1 MQQYTVFVD
10 EVGST
15 DGYWPG
21 EEGCSLGEVI
31 QAVTAASHIRL
42 IPIAWV
48 AEAVSWSK
56 DWRLLKDESIAAGR
70 LIDCINGKYIPRIP
84 SLPADATE
92 QAEIDAAK
100 CQPAHV
106 EPLVQDAIRATYEAS
121 KTPEPKRAKLP
132 HFNQRTRFN
141 PFKGF
146 KVTYEGEGT
155 EPASFYSKPEQRM
168 NEGGNALHGS
178 AFLLV

>member
-1 MQQYTVFVD
+1 MSVSEFAYEID
-10 EVGST
+10 E
-15 DGYWPG
+15 
-21 EEGCSLGEVI
+21 
-31 QAVTAASHIRL
+31 
-42 IPIAWV
+42 
-48 AEAVSWSK
+48 
-56 DWRLLKDESIAAGR
+56 AAGIVR
-70 LIDCINGKYIPRIP
+70 FYGDGKYTHETTLGPYASWTEFRTTYLNAGWIDRIP

-106 EPLVQDAIRATYEAS
+106 EPLVQDAIRAAYEAS

>member
-1 MQQYTVFVD
+1 MSLFWYEVRDGSITMSSPGAGVRTYT
-10 EVGST
+10 
-15 DGYWPG
+15 
-21 EEGCSLGEVI
+21 EEDMLAMGWGCISNLVKDLGP
-31 QAVTAASHIRL
+31 R
-42 IPIAWV
+42 W
-48 AEAVSWSK
+48 EARTS
-56 DWRLLKDESIAAGR
+56 
-70 LIDCINGKYIPRIP
+70 